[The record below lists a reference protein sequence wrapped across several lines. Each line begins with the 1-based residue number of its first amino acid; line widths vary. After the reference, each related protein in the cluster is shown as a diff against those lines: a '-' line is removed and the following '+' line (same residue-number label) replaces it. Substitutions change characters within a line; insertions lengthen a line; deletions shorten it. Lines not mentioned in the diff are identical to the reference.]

1 MAKRDP
7 IELAA
12 QSLRRRDHTRQEI
25 DDRLGKAGVDAA
37 ARAEAIE
44 TLERVGYLDD
54 ARFARTRAELLA
66 TRGLGDAGIR
76 FDLEAHGVDAGL
88 AGEAVA
94 GLAPEAERAAA
105 LVAGLGRT
113 PKTAARLARKGFS
126 AESLE
131 SALGEIASDT
141 R

>member
-1 MAKRDP
+1 MAERDP

-12 QSLRRRDHTRQEI
+12 QSLRRRDHTRREI

-66 TRGLGDAGIR
+66 TRGFGDAGIR
-76 FDLEAHGVDAGL
+76 FDLEAHGVDAEV
-88 AGEAVA
+88 AAEAVA
-94 GLAPEAERAAA
+94 ALVPEAERAAV
-105 LVAGLGRT
+105 LVDRLGRSR
-113 PKTAARLARKGFS
+113 KTAARLARKGF
-126 AESLE
+126 AVESLE
-131 SALGEIASDT
+131 SALGEIT
-141 R
+141 GTG

>member
-1 MAKRDP
+1 MDPDP

-12 QSLRRRDHTRQEI
+12 RSLRRRDHTRREI
-25 DDRLGKAGVDAA
+25 DDRLGKAGIDAV

-76 FDLEAHGVDAGL
+76 FDLEGHGVDAEVV
-88 AGEAVA
+88 AQAVA
-94 GLAPEAERAAA
+94 ALVPEAERAVL
-105 LVAGLGRT
+105 LVARLGRT
-113 PKTAARLARKGFS
+113 TKTAARLARKGFA

-131 SALGEIASDT
+131 TALGEIGSDDP
-141 R
+141 